1 MPDETI
7 EQAEVVLDA
16 ASKNVV
22 TLTNEREAKLT
33 AAKKTRDDAQATAA
47 GAYDAT
53 VEATRVEYKAK
64 LADARKQETQAKNA
78 LSDLLG
84 RSAQAAARARADT
97 AFAAS
102 VAGAVSQKA
111 GE

>member
-84 RSAQAAARARADT
+84 RSAGRPKPQPAPAPTPRLPP
-97 AFAAS
+97 AS
-102 VAGAVSQKA
+102 PGR
-111 GE
+111 